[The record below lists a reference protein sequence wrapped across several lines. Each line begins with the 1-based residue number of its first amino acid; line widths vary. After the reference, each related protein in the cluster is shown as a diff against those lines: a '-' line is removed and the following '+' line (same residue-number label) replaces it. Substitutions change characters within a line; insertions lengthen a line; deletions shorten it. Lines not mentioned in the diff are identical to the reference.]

1 MRRILELTL
10 LATLGVIAATILSG
24 SVICGVMVAIEVLR
38 AWWNYFSI
46 QWSHFCGWQH
56 SLFV

>member
-10 LATLGVIAATILSG
+10 LITLGVIAATILSG

-38 AWWNYFSI
+38 A
-46 QWSHFCGWQH
+46 
-56 SLFV
+56 